1 MAGQVRVLQLE
12 AGQELETKLFRIEK
26 GKVLVLYKSLIPRSV
41 SKLFENLYLYFR
53 VGWQQVYV
61 GAKLTFL
68 TSWFL
73 SFWCFLRKTGPKN
86 CICTIC
92 SMFVLYFRNRNF
104 LLFIKGENL
113 KFIIVIEVPGEI
125 STSRVMLHPDKQT
138 HTRKIGMNA
147 GGFASNLVFYTI
159 WFKKALERIDF
170 HDLYWIVSDKHRI

>member
-53 VGWQQVYV
+53 VGWQQIYV
-61 GAKLTFL
+61 GAKLTFQ
-68 TSWFL
+68 TSWSL
-73 SFWCFLRKTGPKN
+73 SFWCFLRKTGPKD

-104 LLFIKGENL
+104 FALYKGRKFENVLLWSKFPVKFPHQGLCYTLISKHTLEKLGRMQADLPLILSFIQFDLRKLLKGL
-113 KFIIVIEVPGEI
+113 IF
-125 STSRVMLHPDKQT
+125 
-138 HTRKIGMNA
+138 
-147 GGFASNLVFYTI
+147 TI
-159 WFKKALERIDF
+159 
-170 HDLYWIVSDKHRI
+170 

>member
-26 GKVLVLYKSLIPRSV
+26 GECLVLYKSLIPGSV
-41 SKLFENLYLYFR
+41 RKLFENLYLCFR
-53 VGWQQVYV
+53 VGWQQIYV

-92 SMFVLYFRNRNF
+92 SMFMLYFRNRNF
-104 LLFIKGENL
+104 LLFVKGDNWKIYNRDRSSRWNFHIKGY
-113 KFIIVIEVPGEI
+113 VTP
-125 STSRVMLHPDKQT
+125 
-138 HTRKIGMNA
+138 
-147 GGFASNLVFYTI
+147 
-159 WFKKALERIDF
+159 W
-170 HDLYWIVSDKHRI
+170 

>member
-1 MAGQVRVLQLE
+1 MSRKHAKTFAWLAWQSRIGPDPSVSAVGLTESSKMAGQVRVLQLE

-26 GKVLVLYKSLIPRSV
+26 GEVLVLYKSLMPGSV

-92 SMFVLYFRNRNF
+92 STFVLYFHNRNF

-113 KFIIVIEVPGEI
+113 KIYYCDQ
-125 STSRVMLHPDKQT
+125 SSRW
-138 HTRKIGMNA
+138 N
-147 GGFASNLVFYTI
+147 
-159 WFKKALERIDF
+159 F
-170 HDLYWIVSDKHRI
+170 HIKGYVTPW